1 MKYFGTDGIRGIVNE
16 NLTASLAYK
25 LGLSLANYFNTGKVV
40 IGRDNRVSSSMLISA
55 ISAGL
60 LDGGIDVTLVDI
72 VSSPALSFI
81 TKNNN
86 FDFGVMIT
94 AYHNPPI
101 YNGIKIF
108 NKEGEKLSE
117 DIEERIESLIDS
129 SSLKKKHALKLGEL
143 TNSKSYVK
151 NYIDNLVSI
160 SKKEISK
167 YKICVDCAN
176 GATSNIIKKLV
187 KKLNLNATVINTKK
201 DGKYIN
207 DSCGATNLK
216 NLQEF
221 IRDKNFDAAFSF
233 DGDGDRIMVIDNKGK
248 ICDGDDI
255 LYSLSINNYV
265 KRKEGSNSIVVTHF
279 SNFGLDASLKR
290 KNIKVIRVEP
300 GDSKVY
306 EKLKE
311 QKLILGG
318 ERSGHIVHANY
329 IPSGDGVFVMLKLLN
344 LMATS
349 NLTLS
354 EIILNFKKY
363 YLVEK
368 NIEATK
374 EQKEKIFNDIGFK
387 KFLFSCDEILVK
399 DGRMLVRPSGT
410 ENLIRVL
417 VENVKENKAKKIAT
431 IICDYINK
439 FIANC

>member
-1 MKYFGTDGIRGIVNE
+1 
-16 NLTASLAYK
+16 
-25 LGLSLANYFNTGKVV
+25 
-40 IGRDNRVSSSMLISA
+40 
-55 ISAGL
+55 
-60 LDGGIDVTLVDI
+60 
-72 VSSPALSFI
+72 
-81 TKNNN
+81 
-86 FDFGVMIT
+86 
-94 AYHNPPI
+94 
-101 YNGIKIF
+101 
-108 NKEGEKLSE
+108 
-117 DIEERIESLIDS
+117 
-129 SSLKKKHALKLGEL
+129 
-143 TNSKSYVK
+143 
-151 NYIDNLVSI
+151 
-160 SKKEISK
+160 
-167 YKICVDCAN
+167 
-176 GATSNIIKKLV
+176 
-187 KKLNLNATVINTKK
+187 
-201 DGKYIN
+201 
-207 DSCGATNLK
+207 
-216 NLQEF
+216 
-221 IRDKNFDAAFSF
+221 
-233 DGDGDRIMVIDNKGK
+233 MVIDNKGK